1 MNFLNTVNMKTI
13 EYALDGTLKRHEA
26 ISNNIANVNT
36 PGYKRE
42 YVDFE
47 TTLQNKVEMFLDTE
61 KTNVKHLSL
70 QETNSLEIQKE
81 EDYYTRKDENNIN
94 IDRENADMAMNSIM
108 YNALIKQL
116 SGQLNRIK
124 TAVRDGR

>member
-1 MNFLNTVNMKTI
+1 MKTI

>member
-47 TTLQNKVEMFLDTE
+47 TTLQNKVELCLDTE

-70 QETNSLEIQKE
+70 QETNSLKIQKE